1 MMIRT
6 LAVLSLA
13 LSLTLPAA
21 AASTASCHVR
31 EPGAH
36 WSFGFSIG
44 GELTQ
49 DERDRFNLMELR
61 QRGVDATRAEMW
73 GGCIRA
79 FVRKPGG
86 GEEMQLFHPDT
97 FAPVY

>member
-1 MMIRT
+1 MLIRI
-6 LAVLSLA
+6 LAVLA
-13 LSLTLPAA
+13 IAVAFT
-21 AASTASCHVR
+21 STAQASASCYAARPGVHV
-31 EPGAH
+31 
-36 WSFGFSIG
+36 SFGFSVG
-44 GELTQ
+44 KFTEE
-49 DERDRFNLMELR
+49 ERDRFNLMQLR
-61 QRGVDATRAEMW
+61 QMGVDATRAEMW